1 MENPGIVVGQI
12 GGAAADCQHEEGGR
26 GKASSDQQRI
36 ETEGLDAS
44 DITLDEGIAKMAE
57 ASDSLEGLDRQA
69 FDALVKTVQDALALE
84 GLTIQTRRELKLAV
98 WVIEDLDVIV
108 AGLAKVV
115 GVPPTMAAQLQ
126 RFFWGY
132 AQAVVE
138 CAKDVPNE

>member
-1 MENPGIVVGQI
+1 MGQI
-12 GGAAADCQHEEGGR
+12 GGAPADCQHEEGGR
-26 GKASSDQQRI
+26 GEASSDQQRI

-44 DITLDEGIAKMAE
+44 DITLDEGIAKMKE
-57 ASDSLEGLDRQA
+57 ASDSLEGLDRGA

-84 GLTIQTRRELKLAV
+84 GLTIETRRELKLAV

-108 AGLAKVV
+108 EGLAKVV
-115 GVPPTMAAQLQ
+115 GVPPSMSAQLR

-138 CAKDVPNE
+138 CAKDVPSE